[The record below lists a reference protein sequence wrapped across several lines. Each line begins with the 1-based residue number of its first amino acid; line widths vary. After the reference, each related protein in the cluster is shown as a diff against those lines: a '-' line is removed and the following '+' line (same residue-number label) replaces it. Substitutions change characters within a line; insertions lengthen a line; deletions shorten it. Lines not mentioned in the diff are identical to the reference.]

1 MYSKEYYQVW
11 LEELQRRQMDLVLI
25 VLKRELAHYELE
37 KTFKKGEILGLTDEP
52 DFRVLKNM
60 MNHQANH
67 LKLLR
72 TELDDVDLDIEHCAF
87 MIGRLNNLEL

>member
-1 MYSKEYYQVW
+1 MYDKEYYQV
-11 LEELQRRQMDLVLI
+11 LLDELKRRQLDLVLV

-37 KTFKKGEILGLTDEP
+37 KTYKKGEIMGLTDEP

-60 MNHQANH
+60 MSHQANH

-72 TELDDVDLDIEHCAF
+72 TELDDVDLDIEHCEF
-87 MIGRLNNLEL
+87 MISRLNNL

>member
-1 MYSKEYYQVW
+1 MY
-11 LEELQRRQMDLVLI
+11 LVLI

-37 KTFKKGEILGLTDEP
+37 KTFKKGEIMGLTDEP

-60 MNHQANH
+60 IAHQINH

-72 TELDDVDLDIEHCAF
+72 TELDDIDLDVEHCAF
-87 MIGRLNNLEL
+87 MIKHINSL